1 MPEEEEA
8 KQKFMTEPT
17 ISPSTQ
23 ESKVTEA
30 DNDETRVQVIE
41 ERLEAYKKESG
52 TFVIRKL
59 MLI

>member
-1 MPEEEEA
+1 
-8 KQKFMTEPT
+8 MTEPTETSRPT

-41 ERLEAYKKESG
+41 ERLEAYKKELG
-52 TFVIRKL
+52 TFVVRKL

>member
-1 MPEEEEA
+1 
-8 KQKFMTEPT
+8 MTEPT
-17 ISPSTQ
+17 ERPRPTISSSTQ

-41 ERLEAYKKESG
+41 ERVEASRKELG
-52 TFVIRKL
+52 TIVVRKL

>member
-1 MPEEEEA
+1 
-8 KQKFMTEPT
+8 MTEPTETPRPT

-41 ERLEAYKKESG
+41 VRLEAYKKNREH
-52 TFVIRKL
+52 L
-59 MLI
+59 